1 MRRSRL
7 LLILVQLFVG
17 ISREASADLT
27 AFVGANRTQSNRT
40 VGGLSLSVSLLVV
53 GFEFEY
59 SDSRADPSA
68 GSPALRTGMFNLELH
83 TPTVAGLE
91 FYGTAG
97 GGLYRE
103 RLADHQV
110 TAFGANV
117 GGGVKVTVV
126 GPVGMRFDY
135 QAYSLSGDAL
145 HDRTQRVYAGLNVAF

>member
-1 MRRSRL
+1 
-7 LLILVQLFVG
+7 
-17 ISREASADLT
+17 
-27 AFVGANRTQSNRT
+27 
-40 VGGLSLSVSLLVV
+40 
-53 GFEFEY
+53 
-59 SDSRADPSA
+59 
-68 GSPALRTGMFNLELH
+68 MFNLELH

-145 HDRTQRVYAGLNVAF
+145 HDRTQRVYAGLNVAFLTEDVARRPEPRVAPRESGAARPTRHLPESD

>member
-1 MRRSRL
+1 
-7 LLILVQLFVG
+7 
-17 ISREASADLT
+17 
-27 AFVGANRTQSNRT
+27 
-40 VGGLSLSVSLLVV
+40 
-53 GFEFEY
+53 
-59 SDSRADPSA
+59 
-68 GSPALRTGMFNLELH
+68 MFNLELH

-110 TAFGANV
+110 TAFG
-117 GGGVKVTVV
+117 GQRWRWGVKVTVV

-135 QAYSLSGDAL
+135 RAYSLSGDAL